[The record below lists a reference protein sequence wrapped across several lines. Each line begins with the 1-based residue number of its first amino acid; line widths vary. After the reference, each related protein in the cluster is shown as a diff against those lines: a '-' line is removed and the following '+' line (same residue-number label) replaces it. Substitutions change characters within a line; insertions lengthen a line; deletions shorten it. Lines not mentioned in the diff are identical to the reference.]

1 MAADEIFE
9 STHEMRLERER
20 KPLRQFRLAVSLYFL
35 WCSLAWL
42 SNNLE
47 QTTLTAEFAM
57 MLLVG
62 IGITNLFFLS
72 LARTSISFQL
82 PEPTITTAQC
92 VLGISWGSLYI
103 FLGSGTAELALG
115 IYTTA
120 MLFAIF
126 QVDEKLFE
134 KIAGF
139 AAAAYV
145 SVTFLKGLQNPTALP
160 TNLDIFRL
168 LIFLGVLAWTL
179 YYARNLYSLR
189 EKLLKRNDH
198 LRGKIDAVS
207 ISAERDHLTKSF
219 NRHYIMACLERE
231 KGRADRSNNPFSVC
245 IFDLDHFKSIN
256 DEYGHLVGD
265 IILKGFAKRVRSELR
280 SMDAVNPSDFKRS
293 FGRFGGEEFIVVLPS
308 TGLHGAERCAD
319 RIRATIDKRLF
330 DDKYTVTCSGGVA
343 EYKRGESISDVLSR
357 ADQALYEAKKAGRN
371 KIKCSEPKRI
381 RKSAAIM
388 DLRRAINSQK
398 TV

>member
-20 KPLRQFRLAVSLYFL
+20 KPLRQFRLACSLYFL

-57 MLLVG
+57 ILLVG

-126 QVDEKLFE
+126 QVDEKSFE

-145 SVTFLKGLQNPTALP
+145 SVTFLKGLQNPAALP
-160 TNLDIFRL
+160 TDLDILRL

-189 EKLLKRNDH
+189 EKLLKRNED

-319 RIRATIDKRLF
+319 RIRATVEKRLF
-330 DDKYTVTCSGGVA
+330 DDKYPITCSGGVA

-357 ADQALYEAKKAGRN
+357 ADQALYEAKKSGRN
-371 KIKCSEPKRI
+371 KIKCSEAKRI
-381 RKSAAIM
+381 RKSATIM
-388 DLRRAINSQK
+388 DLRRAISSQK

>member
-1 MAADEIFE
+1 MTPDEIFE
-9 STHEMRLERER
+9 STLELRLERER
-20 KPLRQFRLAVSLYFL
+20 RPVRQFRLAFALYFL

-47 QTTLTAEFAM
+47 QTTLSTEFAM
-57 MLLVG
+57 VLLAG
-62 IGITNLFFLS
+62 IGITNLFFLG

-82 PEPTITTAQC
+82 PESTVTTAQC

-115 IYTTA
+115 IYTTT

-139 AAAAYV
+139 AAAGYI
-145 SVTFLKGLQNPTALP
+145 SVTFLKGLQNTTALP
-160 TNLDIFRL
+160 AEADILRL

-189 EKLLKRNDH
+189 DKLLKSNED
-198 LRGKIDAVS
+198 LRGKMDAVS
-207 ISAERDHLTKSF
+207 VSAARDHLTKSY
-219 NRHYIMACLERE
+219 NRHHIMECLERE

-265 IILKGFAKRVRSELR
+265 LILKGFAKRVRSELR

-319 RIRATIDKRLF
+319 RIRATISKRLF
-330 DDKYTVTCSGGVA
+330 EEKYPVTCSGGVA

-357 ADQALYEAKKAGRN
+357 ADQALYEAKKAGRDN
-371 KIKCSEPKRI
+371 IKCSEEKRL
-381 RKSAAIM
+381 RKSATIM
-388 DLRRAINSQK
+388 DLRRAIGSQK